1 MLAEI
6 AKFSNKVK
14 TISDDEQIPYMGWQF
29 KEKIFWP
36 FEQPS
41 WTIAA
46 LILAEDAIY
55 NTSKAS
61 RVFTANLV

>member
-1 MLAEI
+1 M
-6 AKFSNKVK
+6 K

-29 KEKIFWP
+29 NEKIFWP
-36 FEQPS
+36 FEQPG